1 MTWSRLFFRVSH
13 LPYVIEK
20 IKSPPPKPP
29 PPPQKKGKK
38 TCSARL
44 ALQETCFNI
53 LTDSYASLT

>member
-20 IKSPPPKPP
+20 SPPPKPP
-29 PPPQKKGKK
+29 PPPPKKKRKKK

-53 LTDSYASLT
+53 LADSYASLT

>member
-29 PPPQKKGKK
+29 PPPPQKKKEKK
-38 TCSARL
+38 L
-44 ALQETCFNI
+44 AVHV
-53 LTDSYASLT
+53 